1 MKTLIIFLFVVATAA
16 LSRAQEVTNLKEVN
30 LSFAPLNT
38 EIIKTPKGF
47 TFSIANVRSHVFAR
61 DPIGFMYENFNIKS
75 FIATLEGEKHDSHE
89 VSLRTRGGAMLAIFD
104 KVGNLI
110 STRQNFKNVALSHPM
125 ILKVYKDYK
134 GWIMTKNKYSATTE
148 GEVITKEVYRITLQ
162 KGKRKQR
169 VKIVGDNTGI
179 NIASN

>member
-1 MKTLIIFLFVVATAA
+1 MKTLIIFLFVVATTA
-16 LSRAQEVTNLKEVN
+16 LSQGQEVTNLSEVN

-47 TFSIANVRSHVFAR
+47 TFNIGNVRSHVFAR
-61 DPIGFMYENFNIKS
+61 DPIGFMYENFDIKN
-75 FIATLEGEKHDSHE
+75 FIAALEGKKHESYE
-89 VSLRTRGGAMLAIFD
+89 VSLRTKDGAMVANFD
-104 KVGNLI
+104 KDGNLI

-162 KGKRKQR
+162 NGNRKQR

-179 NIASN
+179 SLASN